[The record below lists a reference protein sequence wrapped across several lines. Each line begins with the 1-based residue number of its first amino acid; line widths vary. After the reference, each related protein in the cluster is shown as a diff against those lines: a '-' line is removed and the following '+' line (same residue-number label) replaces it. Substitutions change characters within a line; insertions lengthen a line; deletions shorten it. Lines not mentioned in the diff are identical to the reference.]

1 MTICDI
7 EVGASDSQTED
18 FGYLSSCTLENENRG
33 DFGRFVSIRTTFLE
47 SAYIANDYSSLR

>member
-18 FGYLSSCTLENENRG
+18 FGYLSCTLENENRG
-33 DFGRFVSIRTTFLE
+33 DFGKFVSIRTTFLE
-47 SAYIANDYSSLR
+47 SDYIANDNSSLT

>member
-18 FGYLSSCTLENENRG
+18 FGYLSCTLENEHRG
-33 DFGRFVSIRTTFLE
+33 DFDKFVSILTIFLE
-47 SAYIANDYSSLR
+47 SNYIANDYSSIT

>member
-18 FGYLSSCTLENENRG
+18 FVYLSCTLENENRG
-33 DFGRFVSIRTTFLE
+33 DFGNFVSIRATFLE
-47 SAYIANDYSSLR
+47 LRYLANDYSSLT